1 MKIVKFHDGKYGI
14 RKGFHWW
21 TGYEYKDL
29 EHGYWWSVG
38 CSEFQKSCKSSDLE
52 LVQKILTEMTD
63 KGKPIDKPEKP
74 KELWNTAISE
84 DVFKI

>member
-1 MKIVKFHDGKYGI
+1 MKIVKFKDGKYGI
-14 RKGFHWW
+14 RRGWHWW
-21 TGYEYKDL
+21 IGYEYKDL
-29 EHGYWWSVG
+29 TSGYWWHAG
-38 CSEFQKSCKSSDLE
+38 GSEVQKSCKSPDLD

-63 KGKPIDKPEKP
+63 MGTPIDKPEKP